1 MDFSFT
7 PIDFAPTILRAI
19 VGHRD
24 RNCPPAL
31 GAVPAPFADDRAVR
45 QGRGRFLGQMH
56 NVDEFVSLPAQFV
69 GHHGGCVAFVETTE
83 TRTPFRCTASTNE
96 RKSPSPEKRTR

>member
-19 VGHRD
+19 VGHRGIEIA
-24 RNCPPAL
+24 RRHW
-31 GAVPAPFADDRAVR
+31 APFLHLLRTIEPFARVAAD
-45 QGRGRFLGQMH
+45 FLGQMH

-69 GHHGGCVAFVETTE
+69 GHHGGLRRICGDDRNPDAF
-83 TRTPFRCTASTNE
+83 PLHCFDQ
-96 RKSPSPEKRTR
+96 